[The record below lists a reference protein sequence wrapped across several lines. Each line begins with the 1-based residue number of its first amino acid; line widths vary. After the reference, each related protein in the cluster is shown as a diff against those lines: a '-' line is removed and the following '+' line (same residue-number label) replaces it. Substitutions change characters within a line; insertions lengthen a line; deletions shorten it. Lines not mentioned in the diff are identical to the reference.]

1 MRKMRYYQRYTVSG
15 SGFILFSPE
24 RKAEFSINDISASG
38 MSITAQAELEENEA
52 VMTEVRIYGKL
63 LPVSKQMKGSVV
75 RKRRHNS
82 IYHYGIRFIDM
93 THKDIVELDEYLRLN
108 HDSTAFHDPS
118 RDAGHDE
125 NPIRQ
130 LIRTND
136 TQVV

>member
-1 MRKMRYYQRYTVSG
+1 MSKMRHYQRYTVLS
-15 SGFILFSPE
+15 SGFIFFSPV
-24 RKAEFSINDISASG
+24 RKAEFSINNISASG
-38 MSITAQAELEENEA
+38 MNITAKVELEEHEA
-52 VMTEVRIYGKL
+52 FMMEIQIYGKL
-63 LPVSKQMKGSVV
+63 FPVSKQMKGRVV

-125 NPIRQ
+125 NPIRR
-130 LIRTND
+130 LVRTND
-136 TQVV
+136 T